1 MYNIQS
7 LTHTIISSYKIN
19 NKTGLEEKE
28 LKLKPTTP
36 AAGEEEE
43 EEEEAE
49 DNDEDYINASARDL
63 FAHTNMSA
71 KTITFKP
78 PSSIKAV
85 GGHSYGGALSFNT
98 NNREGKDG
106 KEEDTTPAIDVAIEM
121 PSSCFNEKDYL
132 DHRYHLKRMVYLK
145 HIQKQLLMSRK
156 KKNIAKKFVKKCDL
170 TFYQNDNRKPC
181 LTITI
186 DNHERDLKVR
196 VLPCCAANL
205 FPKQRL
211 GPTKSN
217 LKKNEVRFESPRYSQ
232 SIAEDAAMHS
242 INEWLQNKYKE
253 VKFLGAAS
261 VLIKAWAS
269 RRHLFEYSNDGITG
283 FFLSCLLAHMVET
296 SDALSPAMDT
306 NQLVQGFFVTL
317 ATAKKNSSG
326 IANSK
331 RTSGSNKSSGEL
343 ESSSIPNYFTGG
355 VFCDSELDE
364 ETKRSWIGAFKV
376 VFLSPCGSL
385 NLASRISQG
394 AIEELV
400 QEAVKSSEVLEQA
413 GRNAFVEVFLTDL
426 PRAVRYDLHMQ
437 VEISPT
443 SSLKDVKDISSETRV
458 AEEEIFSIM
467 KIAMSDRA
475 DAVRC
480 ASVGASACNANKI
493 WIGVQLN
500 PENGLKVIDVG
511 PPTDN
516 EAEAKTFRAFWGKK
530 SELRRF
536 KDARIC
542 EAVVWSFVPASRRH
556 HIPAVAAEY
565 ALKKNVKSIDS
576 ITWTSKVFDD
586 LLSSS
591 DGSFVAVSEH
601 SKHLLQ
607 TLDRLARRMKEM
619 KDVPLKVYNVQPIS
633 AAFRG
638 CDPFPPKQHPLMF
651 GIGAG
656 LGKDDEVIS
665 ACPRTL
671 NVLVQLE
678 GSGRWP
684 EEEEEIIKTKQLMAI
699 EIAEKLKQ
707 SFGTPNIVSNDGIVD
722 ILHEGYAFRLFL
734 NASNGGPLIR
744 KIEAEQAIVSKHA
757 MLLASIS
764 SRFPTFAIAVQ
775 IAKRWIA
782 SHMFSPHV
790 PDEIIELL
798 VAKVF
803 CHPGGLSPPN
813 SREVAFARFLELLC
827 THPFGILPLVL
838 DPESS
843 GGQTGED
850 CAVSRDTIKRAEDLL
865 LPLAMKDDVEEE
877 EEKDSDDDVDNNN
890 KENGTKERIIEKKKF
905 KGPPSMV
912 ILSPYDLTGTFWTR
926 DRNSDGEN
934 VPSVVTLKRLQS
946 IAAKA
951 LKTLQ
956 TYLENGGN
964 MLTANNNAR
973 EEEEEVMWE
982 KLFRPNV
989 GAFDGVL
996 LFRKSVLPFPDE
1008 ALFTQAKMRKVLKR
1022 AFKTNLSTAAD
1033 DEEEEDEEEDED
1045 FILHEKKKKR
1055 RKELSLTKLPK
1066 RLVQLGPEKAREAL
1080 LVGFDPIK
1088 AFLDDSEKRCGNTA
1102 LFFHDKYGGSFVAV
1116 AVKPETLRIHRD
1128 VVKLLENDSFAFA
1141 SSSSSQRVPTK
1152 DAILEELATIPGDG
1166 IVDGLMKDRR

>member
-1 MYNIQS
+1 
-7 LTHTIISSYKIN
+7 
-19 NKTGLEEKE
+19 
-28 LKLKPTTP
+28 
-36 AAGEEEE
+36 
-43 EEEEAE
+43 
-49 DNDEDYINASARDL
+49 
-63 FAHTNMSA
+63 
-71 KTITFKP
+71 
-78 PSSIKAV
+78 
-85 GGHSYGGALSFNT
+85 
-98 NNREGKDG
+98 
-106 KEEDTTPAIDVAIEM
+106 
-121 PSSCFNEKDYL
+121 
-132 DHRYHLKRMVYLK
+132 
-145 HIQKQLLMSRK
+145 
-156 KKNIAKKFVKKCDL
+156 
-170 TFYQNDNRKPC
+170 
-181 LTITI
+181 
-186 DNHERDLKVR
+186 
-196 VLPCCAANL
+196 
-205 FPKQRL
+205 
-211 GPTKSN
+211 
-217 LKKNEVRFESPRYSQ
+217 
-232 SIAEDAAMHS
+232 MHS

-331 RTSGSNKSSGEL
+331 RTSGSDKSSGEL

-364 ETKRSWIGAFKV
+364 ETKKSWIGAFKI

-480 ASVGASACNANKI
+480 ASVGTSACNANKI

-516 EAEAKTFRAFWGKK
+516 EAEAKTFRAFWGEK

>member
-516 EAEAKTFRAFWGKK
+516 EAEAKTFRAFWGEK

-790 PDEIIELL
+790 ADEIIELL

>member
-1 MYNIQS
+1 M
-7 LTHTIISSYKIN
+7 T
-19 NKTGLEEKE
+19 
-28 LKLKPTTP
+28 
-36 AAGEEEE
+36 
-43 EEEEAE
+43 
-49 DNDEDYINASARDL
+49 
-63 FAHTNMSA
+63 
-71 KTITFKP
+71 
-78 PSSIKAV
+78 
-85 GGHSYGGALSFNT
+85 
-98 NNREGKDG
+98 
-106 KEEDTTPAIDVAIEM
+106 
-121 PSSCFNEKDYL
+121 
-132 DHRYHLKRMVYLK
+132 
-145 HIQKQLLMSRK
+145 
-156 KKNIAKKFVKKCDL
+156 
-170 TFYQNDNRKPC
+170 
-181 LTITI
+181 
-186 DNHERDLKVR
+186 
-196 VLPCCAANL
+196 
-205 FPKQRL
+205 
-211 GPTKSN
+211 
-217 LKKNEVRFESPRYSQ
+217 
-232 SIAEDAAMHS
+232 
-242 INEWLQNKYKE
+242 
-253 VKFLGAAS
+253 
-261 VLIKAWAS
+261 
-269 RRHLFEYSNDGITG
+269 
-283 FFLSCLLAHMVET
+283 
-296 SDALSPAMDT
+296 
-306 NQLVQGFFVTL
+306 
-317 ATAKKNSSG
+317 
-326 IANSK
+326 
-331 RTSGSNKSSGEL
+331 
-343 ESSSIPNYFTGG
+343 
-355 VFCDSELDE
+355 
-364 ETKRSWIGAFKV
+364 
-376 VFLSPCGSL
+376 
-385 NLASRISQG
+385 
-394 AIEELV
+394 
-400 QEAVKSSEVLEQA
+400 
-413 GRNAFVEVFLTDL
+413 
-426 PRAVRYDLHMQ
+426 
-437 VEISPT
+437 
-443 SSLKDVKDISSETRV
+443 
-458 AEEEIFSIM
+458 
-467 KIAMSDRA
+467 
-475 DAVRC
+475 
-480 ASVGASACNANKI
+480 
-493 WIGVQLN
+493 
-500 PENGLKVIDVG
+500 VIDVG

-516 EAEAKTFRAFWGKK
+516 EAEAKTFRAFWGEK

-565 ALKKNVKSIDS
+565 ALKKNVKGIDS

-707 SFGTPNIVSNDGIVD
+707 SFGTPNIVSNDGTVD

-744 KIEAEQAIVSKHA
+744 EIEAEQAIVSKHA

-850 CAVSRDTIKRAEDLL
+850 CAVSRDAIKRAEDLL
-865 LPLAMKDDVEEE
+865 LPSAMKDDVEEE
-877 EEKDSDDDVDNNN
+877 EEKDSDDDDDNN

-926 DRNSDGEN
+926 DRNLDGEN

-964 MLTANNNAR
+964 MLTANNNAG

-1066 RLVQLGPEKAREAL
+1066 RLMQLGPEKAREAL

>member
-1 MYNIQS
+1 MDD
-7 LTHTIISSYKIN
+7 IN
-19 NKTGLEEKE
+19 V
-28 LKLKPTTP
+28 
-36 AAGEEEE
+36 
-43 EEEEAE
+43 
-49 DNDEDYINASARDL
+49 SAKYL
-63 FAHTNMSA
+63 FSHTNMNA
-71 KTITFKP
+71 KTMTFKP
-78 PSSIKAV
+78 PSSIKVV
-85 GGHSYGGALSFNT
+85 GSHSYGGALSFST
-98 NNREGKDG
+98 NNREVKDG
-106 KEEDTTPAIDVAIEM
+106 EDGTTPAIDVAIEM

-132 DHRYHLKRMVYLK
+132 DHRYHLKRMSYLK
-145 HIQKQLLMSRK
+145 HTQKQLMNTNK
-156 KKNIAKKFVKKCDL
+156 KTTPVKKCDL

-181 LTITI
+181 LIITI
-186 DNHERDLKVR
+186 KDHERDLKIR

-217 LKKNEVRFESPRYSQ
+217 LKKTEGRFESPRYSQ
-232 SIAEDAAMHS
+232 SIAEDAAMQS
-242 INEWLQNKYKE
+242 INEWVQNIYKE

-261 VLIKAWAS
+261 ILIKAWAS
-269 RRHLFEYSNDGITG
+269 RRRLFDYSNDGITG

-296 SDALSPAMDT
+296 SDALSPAMDA

-317 ATAKKNSSG
+317 AIAKKNSSG
-326 IANSK
+326 ITSK
-331 RTSGSNKSSGEL
+331 TSSSSKIIGEL
-343 ESSSIPNYFTGG
+343 ESGNNPNYFTGG
-355 VFCDSELDE
+355 VFCNPGLDE
-364 ETKRSWIGAFKV
+364 DTKGSWLRAFNV

-385 NLASRISQG
+385 NLASRLSQG
-394 AIEELV
+394 AVEELV

-426 PRAVRYDLHMQ
+426 PRAVRYDVHMQ
-437 VEISPT
+437 VEISP
-443 SSLKDVKDISSETRV
+443 SSSRKDVKDISSETRI
-458 AEEEIFSIM
+458 AEEEISSVM
-467 KIAMSDRA
+467 KIAMNDRA

-480 ASVGASACNANKI
+480 ASVGRSACNSKKI
-493 WIGVQLN
+493 WIGIKLN
-500 PENGLKVIDVG
+500 PKNGLKVIDVG
-511 PPTDN
+511 PPSDN
-516 EAEAKTFRAFWGKK
+516 EAEAKVFRAFWGEK

-565 ALKKNVKSIDS
+565 ALKKNVKNIDS

-591 DGSFVAVSEH
+591 NGSFMAVAEH

-651 GIGAG
+651 GIGAS
-656 LGKDDEVIS
+656 LGRDDEVIS

-684 EEEEEIIKTKQLMAI
+684 EEKEEIVKTKQLMAI

-707 SFGTPNIVSNDGIVD
+707 SFGTPNIVSNDGTVD

-744 KIEAEQAIVSKHA
+744 EIEAEQTIVSKHA

-782 SHMFSPHV
+782 SQMFSPHFL
-790 PDEIIELL
+790 DEIIELM

-838 DPESS
+838 DPESA
-843 GGQTGED
+843 GGQNGKD
-850 CAVSRDTIKRAEDLL
+850 CAVSRDAIKRAEDSL
-865 LPLAMKDDVEEE
+865 LPSVMKEEE
-877 EEKDSDDDVDNNN
+877 EEEEEEEEDDSNDDN
-890 KENGTKERIIEKKKF
+890 KENGRTKKKSE
-905 KGPPSMV
+905 KRKLNVPPSMV
-912 ILSPYDLTGTFWTR
+912 LLTPYDLTGTFWTR
-926 DRNSDGEN
+926 DRNLDCEN
-934 VPSVVTLKRLQS
+934 IPSGVTLKRLQS

-956 TYLENGGN
+956 VYLEDGGSLSSKIKN
-964 MLTANNNAR
+964 IG
-973 EEEEEVMWE
+973 EEKEEIIWK
-982 KLFRPNV
+982 KLFQPNMS
-989 GAFDGVL
+989 AFDGVL

-1008 ALFTQAKMRKVLKR
+1008 ALFTQAKMKKSLKR

-1033 DEEEEDEEEDED
+1033 EEEEEEDNVDED
-1045 FILHEKKKKR
+1045 YFLHEKKKR
-1055 RKELSLTKLPK
+1055 RKVLSLTKLPK
-1066 RLVQLGPEKAREAL
+1066 RLVHLGPEKAREAL

-1088 AFLDDSEKRCGNTA
+1088 AFLDDSEKRCGSTA
-1102 LFFHDKYGGSFVAV
+1102 LFFYDKYGGSFVAV
-1116 AVKPETLRIHRD
+1116 AVKPETLRVHRD
-1128 VVKLLENDSFAFA
+1128 VVKLLQNDGFEFA
-1141 SSSSSQRVPTK
+1141 SYSLHGVPTK

-1166 IVDGLMKDRR
+1166 IVDEVMKDRIQ

>member
-7 LTHTIISSYKIN
+7 LTIISSFKII

-28 LKLKPTTP
+28 LKLKLEED
-36 AAGEEEE
+36 EEEE
-43 EEEEAE
+43 EE

-78 PSSIKAV
+78 PSSVKAV

-98 NNREGKDG
+98 NNRGGKDG

-331 RTSGSNKSSGEL
+331 RTNGSNKSSGEL

-364 ETKRSWIGAFKV
+364 ETKKSWIGAFKV

-385 NLASRISQG
+385 NLALRISQG

-443 SSLKDVKDISSETRV
+443 SSLKDVKDISSETRI

-467 KIAMSDRA
+467 KIAMNDRA

-480 ASVGASACNANKI
+480 ASIGTSACNANKI

-516 EAEAKTFRAFWGKK
+516 EAEAKTFRAFWGEK

-565 ALKKNVKSIDS
+565 ALKKNVKGIDS

-707 SFGTPNIVSNDGIVD
+707 SFGTPNIVSNDGTVD

-744 KIEAEQAIVSKHA
+744 EIEAEQAIVSKHA

-850 CAVSRDTIKRAEDLL
+850 CAVSRDAIKRAEDLL
-865 LPLAMKDDVEEE
+865 LPSAMKDDVEEE
-877 EEKDSDDDVDNNN
+877 EEKDSDDDDDDNN

-926 DRNSDGEN
+926 DRNLDGEN

-964 MLTANNNAR
+964 MLTANNNAG

-1066 RLVQLGPEKAREAL
+1066 RLMQLGPEKAREAL

-1128 VVKLLENDSFAFA
+1128 VVKLLENDSFVFA

>member
-1 MYNIQS
+1 
-7 LTHTIISSYKIN
+7 
-19 NKTGLEEKE
+19 
-28 LKLKPTTP
+28 
-36 AAGEEEE
+36 
-43 EEEEAE
+43 
-49 DNDEDYINASARDL
+49 
-63 FAHTNMSA
+63 MSA

>member
-7 LTHTIISSYKIN
+7 LTIISSFKII

-28 LKLKPTTP
+28 LKLKLEED
-36 AAGEEEE
+36 EEEE
-43 EEEEAE
+43 EE

-78 PSSIKAV
+78 PSSVKAV

-242 INEWLQNKYKE
+242 INEWLQSKYKE

-364 ETKRSWIGAFKV
+364 ETKKSWIGAFKV

-443 SSLKDVKDISSETRV
+443 SSLKDVKDISSETRI

-480 ASVGASACNANKI
+480 ASIGTSACNANKI

-516 EAEAKTFRAFWGKK
+516 EAEAKTFRAFWGEK

-684 EEEEEIIKTKQLMAI
+684 EEEKEIIKTKQLMAI

-707 SFGTPNIVSNDGIVD
+707 SFGTPSIVSNDGIVD

-744 KIEAEQAIVSKHA
+744 EIEAEQAIVSKHA

-838 DPESS
+838 DPEGS

-850 CAVSRDTIKRAEDLL
+850 CAVSRDAIKRAEDLL

>member
-1 MYNIQS
+1 VYNIQS

-458 AEEEIFSIM
+458 TEEEIFSIM

-480 ASVGASACNANKI
+480 ASVGTSACNANKI

-744 KIEAEQAIVSKHA
+744 KIEAEQEIVSKHA

>member
-1 MYNIQS
+1 V
-7 LTHTIISSYKIN
+7 K
-19 NKTGLEEKE
+19 
-28 LKLKPTTP
+28 LKLTSRK
-36 AAGEEEE
+36 
-43 EEEEAE
+43 E
-49 DNDEDYINASARDL
+49 DVKDDEDHINASAKDL
-63 FAHTNMSA
+63 FSHTNMNA
-71 KTITFKP
+71 KTMMFKP
-78 PSSIKAV
+78 PNSIKTV

-106 KEEDTTPAIDVAIEM
+106 KEEEDTTPAIDVAIEI

-145 HIQKQLLMSRK
+145 HVQEQLLLNGK
-156 KKNIAKKFVKKCDL
+156 KKSSAKSLIKNCDL

-186 DNHERDLKVR
+186 HNHERELKVR

-242 INEWLQNKYKE
+242 INEWMQNRYKE

-269 RRHLFEYSNDGITG
+269 RRRLFDYSNDGITG

-306 NQLVQGFFVTL
+306 SQLVQGFFVTL
-317 ATAKKNSSG
+317 TTAKKNSSG
-326 IANSK
+326 LANSK
-331 RTSGSNKSSGEL
+331 KTSSSNKSSGEL
-343 ESSSIPNYFTGG
+343 ESRSSLNYFTGG

-364 ETKRSWIGAFKV
+364 ETKKSWLEAFKV

-385 NLASRISQG
+385 NLASRVSQG

-437 VEISPT
+437 VEISP
-443 SSLKDVKDISSETRV
+443 SSSRKDVKDISSETCI
-458 AEEEIFSIM
+458 AEQDIFSVM
-467 KIAMSDRA
+467 KIAMNDRA

-480 ASVGASACNANKI
+480 ASIGTSACNANKI
-493 WIGVQLN
+493 WIGVKLN

-511 PPTDN
+511 PSSDN
-516 EAEAKTFRAFWGKK
+516 EAEAKKFRAFWGEK

-565 ALKKNVKSIDS
+565 ALKRNIKNIDS
-576 ITWTSKVFDD
+576 IAWTSKVFDD

-591 DGSFVAVSEH
+591 DGSFVAVAEH

-665 ACPRTL
+665 VCPRTL
-671 NVLVQLE
+671 NILVQLE

-684 EEEEEIIKTKQLMAI
+684 EEKEEIVKTKQLMAI

-707 SFGTPNIVSNDGIVD
+707 SFGTPSIVSSDGTVD

-744 KIEAEQAIVSKHA
+744 EIEAEQAIVSKHA

-782 SHMFSPHV
+782 SHMFSPHI

-850 CAVSRDTIKRAEDLL
+850 CAVSRDAIKRAEDLL
-865 LPLAMKDDVEEE
+865 MPSAMKEVDEEE
-877 EEKDSDDDVDNNN
+877 EEDSDDDEYDGDD
-890 KENGTKERIIEKKKF
+890 KENGRRKRKAEKKKF

-912 ILSPYDLTGTFWTR
+912 FLSPYDLTGTFWTR
-926 DRNSDGEN
+926 DRNLDGEN
-934 VPSVVTLKRLQS
+934 VPTVVTLKRLQS
-946 IAAKA
+946 IAGRT
-951 LKTLQ
+951 LRTLQ
-956 TYLENGGN
+956 AYLESGGN
-964 MLTANNNAR
+964 ISSTKKSAGEEEEK

-982 KLFRPNV
+982 KLFRPNLS
-989 GAFDGVL
+989 AFDGVL

-1008 ALFTQAKMRKVLKR
+1008 ALFTQAKMRKSLKR
-1022 AFKTNLSTAAD
+1022 AFKTNLSTAPDD
-1033 DEEEEDEEEDED
+1033 DEEEEVDDEDED
-1045 FILHEKKKKR
+1045 YILHEKKKKR

-1066 RLVQLGPEKAREAL
+1066 RLIKLGPEKAREAL

-1116 AVKPETLRIHRD
+1116 AVKPETLRVHRD
-1128 VVKLLENDSFAFA
+1128 VVKLLENDGFQSASF
-1141 SSSSSQRVPTK
+1141 SSLQAPTK

>member
-7 LTHTIISSYKIN
+7 LTIISSFKII

-28 LKLKPTTP
+28 LKLKLEED
-36 AAGEEEE
+36 EEEE
-43 EEEEAE
+43 EE

-78 PSSIKAV
+78 PSSVKAV

-170 TFYQNDNRKPC
+170 TFYQNDYRKPC

-326 IANSK
+326 IANS
-331 RTSGSNKSSGEL
+331 RTNGSNKSSGEL

-364 ETKRSWIGAFKV
+364 ETKKSWIGAFKV

-443 SSLKDVKDISSETRV
+443 SSLKDVKDISSETRI

-467 KIAMSDRA
+467 KIAMNDRA

-480 ASVGASACNANKI
+480 ASIGTSACNANKI

-516 EAEAKTFRAFWGKK
+516 EAEAKTFRAFWGEK

-565 ALKKNVKSIDS
+565 ALKKNVKGIDS

-707 SFGTPNIVSNDGIVD
+707 SFGTPNIVSNDGTVD

-744 KIEAEQAIVSKHA
+744 EIEAEQAIVSKHA

-850 CAVSRDTIKRAEDLL
+850 CAVSRDAIKRAEDLL
-865 LPLAMKDDVEEE
+865 LPSAMKDDVEEE
-877 EEKDSDDDVDNNN
+877 EEKDSDDDDDNN

-926 DRNSDGEN
+926 DRNLDGEN

-964 MLTANNNAR
+964 MLTANNNAG

-1066 RLVQLGPEKAREAL
+1066 RLMQLGPEKAREAL

>member
-170 TFYQNDNRKPC
+170 TFYQNDYRKPC

-331 RTSGSNKSSGEL
+331 RTNGSNKSSGEL

-364 ETKRSWIGAFKV
+364 ETKKSWIGAFKV

-443 SSLKDVKDISSETRV
+443 SSLKDVKDISSETRI

-467 KIAMSDRA
+467 KIAMNDRA

-480 ASVGASACNANKI
+480 ASIGTSACNANKI

-500 PENGLKVIDVG
+500 PENGLKVIDIG

-516 EAEAKTFRAFWGKK
+516 EAEAKTFRAFWGEK

-707 SFGTPNIVSNDGIVD
+707 SFGTPNIVSNDGTVD

-744 KIEAEQAIVSKHA
+744 EIEAEQAIVSKHA

>member
-7 LTHTIISSYKIN
+7 LTIISSYKIN

-28 LKLKPTTP
+28 LKLKLEED
-36 AAGEEEE
+36 EEEE
-43 EEEEAE
+43 EE

-78 PSSIKAV
+78 PSSVKAV

-156 KKNIAKKFVKKCDL
+156 KKSIAKKFVKKCDL

-331 RTSGSNKSSGEL
+331 RTNGSNKSSGEL

-364 ETKRSWIGAFKV
+364 ETKKSWIGAFKV

-443 SSLKDVKDISSETRV
+443 SSLKDVKDISSETRI

-467 KIAMSDRA
+467 KIAMNDRA

-480 ASVGASACNANKI
+480 ASIGTSACNANKI

-516 EAEAKTFRAFWGKK
+516 EAEAKTFRAFWGEK

-565 ALKKNVKSIDS
+565 ALKKNVKGIDS

-656 LGKDDEVIS
+656 LGKDDEVIL

-707 SFGTPNIVSNDGIVD
+707 SFGTPNMVSNDGTVD

-744 KIEAEQAIVSKHA
+744 EIEAEQAIVSKHA

-843 GGQTGED
+843 GGQSGED
-850 CAVSRDTIKRAEDLL
+850 CAVSRDAIKRAEDLL
-865 LPLAMKDDVEEE
+865 LPSAMKDDVEEE
-877 EEKDSDDDVDNNN
+877 EEKDSDDDDDDN

-926 DRNSDGEN
+926 DRNLDGEN

-964 MLTANNNAR
+964 MLTANNNAG

-1066 RLVQLGPEKAREAL
+1066 RLMQLGPEKAREAL

-1128 VVKLLENDSFAFA
+1128 VVKLLENDSFVFA

>member
-1 MYNIQS
+1 VYNIQS

-458 AEEEIFSIM
+458 TEEEIFSIM

-480 ASVGASACNANKI
+480 ASVGTSACNANKI

-790 PDEIIELL
+790 ADEIIELL

>member
-7 LTHTIISSYKIN
+7 LTIISSFKII

-28 LKLKPTTP
+28 LKLKLEED
-36 AAGEEEE
+36 EEEE
-43 EEEEAE
+43 EE

-78 PSSIKAV
+78 PSSVKAV

-331 RTSGSNKSSGEL
+331 RTNGSNKSSGEL

-364 ETKRSWIGAFKV
+364 ETKKSWIGAFKV

-443 SSLKDVKDISSETRV
+443 SSLKDVKDISSETRI

-467 KIAMSDRA
+467 KIAMNDRA

-480 ASVGASACNANKI
+480 ASIGTSACNANKI

-516 EAEAKTFRAFWGKK
+516 EAEAKTFRAFWGEK

-565 ALKKNVKSIDS
+565 ALKKNVKGIDS

-651 GIGAG
+651 GIGTG

-707 SFGTPNIVSNDGIVD
+707 SFGTPNIVSNDGTVD

-744 KIEAEQAIVSKHA
+744 EIEAEQAIVSKHA

-827 THPFGILPLVL
+827 THPFGILPVVL

-850 CAVSRDTIKRAEDLL
+850 CAVSRDAIKRAEDLL
-865 LPLAMKDDVEEE
+865 LPSAMKDDVEEE
-877 EEKDSDDDVDNNN
+877 EEKDSDDDDNN

-926 DRNSDGEN
+926 DRNLDGEN

-964 MLTANNNAR
+964 MLTANNNAG

-1033 DEEEEDEEEDED
+1033 DEEEKDEEEDED

-1066 RLVQLGPEKAREAL
+1066 RLMQLGPEKAREAL

-1128 VVKLLENDSFAFA
+1128 VVKLLENDSFVFA

>member
-7 LTHTIISSYKIN
+7 LTIISSFKII

-28 LKLKPTTP
+28 LKLKLEED
-36 AAGEEEE
+36 EEEE
-43 EEEEAE
+43 EE

-78 PSSIKAV
+78 PSSVKAV

-331 RTSGSNKSSGEL
+331 RTNGSNKSSGEL

-364 ETKRSWIGAFKV
+364 ETKKSWIGAFKV

-385 NLASRISQG
+385 NLASRIFQG

-443 SSLKDVKDISSETRV
+443 SSLKDVKDISSETRI

-467 KIAMSDRA
+467 KIAMNDRA

-480 ASVGASACNANKI
+480 ASIGTSACNANKI

-516 EAEAKTFRAFWGKK
+516 EAEAKTFRAFWGEK

-565 ALKKNVKSIDS
+565 ALKKNVKGIDS

-619 KDVPLKVYNVQPIS
+619 KDVPLTVYNIQPIS

-707 SFGTPNIVSNDGIVD
+707 SFGTPNIVSNDGTVD

-744 KIEAEQAIVSKHA
+744 EIEAEQAIVSKHA

-850 CAVSRDTIKRAEDLL
+850 CAVSRDAIKRAEDLL
-865 LPLAMKDDVEEE
+865 LPSAMKDDVEEE
-877 EEKDSDDDVDNNN
+877 EEKDSDDDDDNN

-926 DRNSDGEN
+926 DRNLDGEN

-964 MLTANNNAR
+964 MLTANNNAG

-1066 RLVQLGPEKAREAL
+1066 RLMQLGPEKAREAL

>member
-1 MYNIQS
+1 
-7 LTHTIISSYKIN
+7 
-19 NKTGLEEKE
+19 
-28 LKLKPTTP
+28 
-36 AAGEEEE
+36 
-43 EEEEAE
+43 
-49 DNDEDYINASARDL
+49 
-63 FAHTNMSA
+63 
-71 KTITFKP
+71 
-78 PSSIKAV
+78 
-85 GGHSYGGALSFNT
+85 
-98 NNREGKDG
+98 
-106 KEEDTTPAIDVAIEM
+106 
-121 PSSCFNEKDYL
+121 
-132 DHRYHLKRMVYLK
+132 
-145 HIQKQLLMSRK
+145 
-156 KKNIAKKFVKKCDL
+156 
-170 TFYQNDNRKPC
+170 
-181 LTITI
+181 
-186 DNHERDLKVR
+186 
-196 VLPCCAANL
+196 
-205 FPKQRL
+205 
-211 GPTKSN
+211 
-217 LKKNEVRFESPRYSQ
+217 
-232 SIAEDAAMHS
+232 
-242 INEWLQNKYKE
+242 
-253 VKFLGAAS
+253 
-261 VLIKAWAS
+261 
-269 RRHLFEYSNDGITG
+269 
-283 FFLSCLLAHMVET
+283 
-296 SDALSPAMDT
+296 
-306 NQLVQGFFVTL
+306 
-317 ATAKKNSSG
+317 
-326 IANSK
+326 
-331 RTSGSNKSSGEL
+331 
-343 ESSSIPNYFTGG
+343 
-355 VFCDSELDE
+355 
-364 ETKRSWIGAFKV
+364 
-376 VFLSPCGSL
+376 
-385 NLASRISQG
+385 
-394 AIEELV
+394 
-400 QEAVKSSEVLEQA
+400 
-413 GRNAFVEVFLTDL
+413 
-426 PRAVRYDLHMQ
+426 MQ

-443 SSLKDVKDISSETRV
+443 SSLKDVKDISSETRI

-467 KIAMSDRA
+467 KIAMNDRA

-480 ASVGASACNANKI
+480 ASIGTSACNANKI

-516 EAEAKTFRAFWGKK
+516 EAEAKTFRAFWGEK

-565 ALKKNVKSIDS
+565 ALKKNVKGIDS

-707 SFGTPNIVSNDGIVD
+707 SFGTPNIVSNDGTVD

-744 KIEAEQAIVSKHA
+744 EIEAEQAIVSKHA

-838 DPESS
+838 DPESP

-850 CAVSRDTIKRAEDLL
+850 CAVSRDAIKRAEDLL
-865 LPLAMKDDVEEE
+865 LPSAMKDDVEEE
-877 EEKDSDDDVDNNN
+877 EEKDSDDDDDNN

-926 DRNSDGEN
+926 DRNLDGEN

-964 MLTANNNAR
+964 MLTANNNAG

-1066 RLVQLGPEKAREAL
+1066 RLMQLGPEKAREAL

-1128 VVKLLENDSFAFA
+1128 VVKLLENDSFVFA

>member
-1 MYNIQS
+1 VYNIQS
-7 LTHTIISSYKIN
+7 LTIISSFKII

-28 LKLKPTTP
+28 LKLKLEED
-36 AAGEEEE
+36 EEEE
-43 EEEEAE
+43 EE

-78 PSSIKAV
+78 PSSVKAV

-98 NNREGKDG
+98 NNRGGKDG

-331 RTSGSNKSSGEL
+331 RTNGSNKSSGEL

-364 ETKRSWIGAFKV
+364 ETKKSWIGAFKV

-443 SSLKDVKDISSETRV
+443 SSLKDVKDISSETRI

-467 KIAMSDRA
+467 KIAMNDRA

-480 ASVGASACNANKI
+480 ASIGTSACNANKI

-516 EAEAKTFRAFWGKK
+516 EAEAKTFRAFWGEK

-565 ALKKNVKSIDS
+565 ALKKNVKGIDS

-684 EEEEEIIKTKQLMAI
+684 EEEKEIIKTKQLMAI

-707 SFGTPNIVSNDGIVD
+707 SFGTPNIVSNDGTVD

-744 KIEAEQAIVSKHA
+744 EIEAEQAIVSKHA

-764 SRFPTFAIAVQ
+764 SRFPTFPIAVQ

-850 CAVSRDTIKRAEDLL
+850 CAVSRDAIKRAEDLL

-877 EEKDSDDDVDNNN
+877 EEKDSDDDDDDNN

-926 DRNSDGEN
+926 DRNLDGEN

-964 MLTANNNAR
+964 MLTANNNAG

-1066 RLVQLGPEKAREAL
+1066 RLMQLGPEKAREAL

-1128 VVKLLENDSFAFA
+1128 VVKLLENDSFVFA

>member
-1 MYNIQS
+1 VYNIQS
-7 LTHTIISSYKIN
+7 LTIISSFKII

-28 LKLKPTTP
+28 LKLKLEED
-36 AAGEEEE
+36 EEEE
-43 EEEEAE
+43 EE

-78 PSSIKAV
+78 PSSVKAV

-331 RTSGSNKSSGEL
+331 RTNGSNKSSGEL

-364 ETKRSWIGAFKV
+364 ETKKSWIGAFKV

-400 QEAVKSSEVLEQA
+400 QEGVKSSEVLEQA

-443 SSLKDVKDISSETRV
+443 SSLKDVKDISSETRI

-467 KIAMSDRA
+467 KIAMNDRA

-480 ASVGASACNANKI
+480 ASIGTSACNANKI

-516 EAEAKTFRAFWGKK
+516 EAEAKTFRAFWGEK

-565 ALKKNVKSIDS
+565 ALKKNVKGIDS

-707 SFGTPNIVSNDGIVD
+707 SFGTPNIVSNDGTVD

-744 KIEAEQAIVSKHA
+744 EIEAEQAIVSKHA

-850 CAVSRDTIKRAEDLL
+850 CAVSRDAIKRAEDLL
-865 LPLAMKDDVEEE
+865 LPSAMKDDVEEE
-877 EEKDSDDDVDNNN
+877 EEKDSDDDDDDNN

-926 DRNSDGEN
+926 DRNLDGEN

-964 MLTANNNAR
+964 MLTANNNAG

-1066 RLVQLGPEKAREAL
+1066 RLMQLGPEKAREAL

-1128 VVKLLENDSFAFA
+1128 VVKLLENDSFVFA

>member
-1 MYNIQS
+1 VYNIQS
-7 LTHTIISSYKIN
+7 LTIISSFKII

-28 LKLKPTTP
+28 LKLKLEED
-36 AAGEEEE
+36 EEEE
-43 EEEEAE
+43 QE

-78 PSSIKAV
+78 PSSVKAV

-331 RTSGSNKSSGEL
+331 RTNGSNKSSGEL

-364 ETKRSWIGAFKV
+364 ETKKSWIGAFKV

-458 AEEEIFSIM
+458 TEEEIFSIM

-480 ASVGASACNANKI
+480 ASVGTSACNANKI

-744 KIEAEQAIVSKHA
+744 EIEAEQAIVSKHA

>member
-1 MYNIQS
+1 
-7 LTHTIISSYKIN
+7 
-19 NKTGLEEKE
+19 
-28 LKLKPTTP
+28 
-36 AAGEEEE
+36 
-43 EEEEAE
+43 
-49 DNDEDYINASARDL
+49 
-63 FAHTNMSA
+63 
-71 KTITFKP
+71 
-78 PSSIKAV
+78 
-85 GGHSYGGALSFNT
+85 
-98 NNREGKDG
+98 
-106 KEEDTTPAIDVAIEM
+106 
-121 PSSCFNEKDYL
+121 
-132 DHRYHLKRMVYLK
+132 
-145 HIQKQLLMSRK
+145 
-156 KKNIAKKFVKKCDL
+156 
-170 TFYQNDNRKPC
+170 
-181 LTITI
+181 
-186 DNHERDLKVR
+186 
-196 VLPCCAANL
+196 
-205 FPKQRL
+205 
-211 GPTKSN
+211 
-217 LKKNEVRFESPRYSQ
+217 
-232 SIAEDAAMHS
+232 
-242 INEWLQNKYKE
+242 
-253 VKFLGAAS
+253 
-261 VLIKAWAS
+261 
-269 RRHLFEYSNDGITG
+269 
-283 FFLSCLLAHMVET
+283 
-296 SDALSPAMDT
+296 
-306 NQLVQGFFVTL
+306 
-317 ATAKKNSSG
+317 
-326 IANSK
+326 
-331 RTSGSNKSSGEL
+331 
-343 ESSSIPNYFTGG
+343 
-355 VFCDSELDE
+355 
-364 ETKRSWIGAFKV
+364 
-376 VFLSPCGSL
+376 
-385 NLASRISQG
+385 
-394 AIEELV
+394 
-400 QEAVKSSEVLEQA
+400 
-413 GRNAFVEVFLTDL
+413 
-426 PRAVRYDLHMQ
+426 MQ

-443 SSLKDVKDISSETRV
+443 SSLKDVKDISSETRI

-467 KIAMSDRA
+467 KIAMNDRA

-480 ASVGASACNANKI
+480 ASIGTSACNANKI

-516 EAEAKTFRAFWGKK
+516 EAEAKTFRAFWGEK

-565 ALKKNVKSIDS
+565 ALKKNVKGIDS

-707 SFGTPNIVSNDGIVD
+707 SFGTPNIVSNDGTVD

-744 KIEAEQAIVSKHA
+744 EIEAEQAIVSKHA

-850 CAVSRDTIKRAEDLL
+850 CAVSRDAIKRAEDLL
-865 LPLAMKDDVEEE
+865 LPSAMKDDVEEE
-877 EEKDSDDDVDNNN
+877 EEKDSDDDDDNN

-926 DRNSDGEN
+926 DRNLDGEN

-964 MLTANNNAR
+964 MLTANNNAG

-1066 RLVQLGPEKAREAL
+1066 RLMQLGPEKAREAL

-1128 VVKLLENDSFAFA
+1128 VVKLLENDSFVFA

>member
-43 EEEEAE
+43 EEEAE

-78 PSSIKAV
+78 PSSVKAV

-331 RTSGSNKSSGEL
+331 RTNGSNKSSGEL

-364 ETKRSWIGAFKV
+364 ETKKSWIGAFKV

-443 SSLKDVKDISSETRV
+443 SSLKDVKDISSETRI

-467 KIAMSDRA
+467 KIAMNDRA

-480 ASVGASACNANKI
+480 ASIGTSACNANKI

-500 PENGLKVIDVG
+500 PENGLKVIDIG

-516 EAEAKTFRAFWGKK
+516 EAEAKTFRAFWGGK

-665 ACPRTL
+665 VCPRTL

-684 EEEEEIIKTKQLMAI
+684 EEEKEIIKTKQLMAI

-707 SFGTPNIVSNDGIVD
+707 SFGTPSIVSNDGIVD

-744 KIEAEQAIVSKHA
+744 EIEAEQAIVSKHA

-926 DRNSDGEN
+926 DRNLDGEN

-1066 RLVQLGPEKAREAL
+1066 RLMQLGPEKAREAL

>member
-480 ASVGASACNANKI
+480 ASVGTSACNANKI

>member
-7 LTHTIISSYKIN
+7 LTIISSFKII

-28 LKLKPTTP
+28 LKLKLEED
-36 AAGEEEE
+36 EEEE
-43 EEEEAE
+43 EE

-78 PSSIKAV
+78 PSSVKAV

-98 NNREGKDG
+98 NNRGGKDG

-331 RTSGSNKSSGEL
+331 RTNGSNKSSGEL

-364 ETKRSWIGAFKV
+364 ETKKSWIGAFKV

-443 SSLKDVKDISSETRV
+443 SSLKDVKDISSETRI

-467 KIAMSDRA
+467 KIAMNDRA

-480 ASVGASACNANKI
+480 ASIGTSACNANKI

-516 EAEAKTFRAFWGKK
+516 EAEAKTFRAFWGEK

-565 ALKKNVKSIDS
+565 ALKKNVKGIDS

-684 EEEEEIIKTKQLMAI
+684 EEEEEIIKAKQLMAI

-707 SFGTPNIVSNDGIVD
+707 SFGTPNIVSNDGTVD

-744 KIEAEQAIVSKHA
+744 EIEAEQAIVSKHA

-850 CAVSRDTIKRAEDLL
+850 CAVSRDAIKRAEDLL
-865 LPLAMKDDVEEE
+865 LPSAMKDDVEEE
-877 EEKDSDDDVDNNN
+877 EEKDSDDDDDDNN
-890 KENGTKERIIEKKKF
+890 KENGTKEKIIEKKKF

-926 DRNSDGEN
+926 DRNLDGEN

-964 MLTANNNAR
+964 MLTANNNAG

-1066 RLVQLGPEKAREAL
+1066 RLMQLGPEKAREAL

-1128 VVKLLENDSFAFA
+1128 VVKLLENDSFVFA

>member
-1 MYNIQS
+1 VYNIQS
-7 LTHTIISSYKIN
+7 LTIISSFKII

-28 LKLKPTTP
+28 LKLKLEED
-36 AAGEEEE
+36 EEEE
-43 EEEEAE
+43 EE

-71 KTITFKP
+71 KWITFKP
-78 PSSIKAV
+78 PSSVKAV

-331 RTSGSNKSSGEL
+331 RTNGSNKSSGEL

-364 ETKRSWIGAFKV
+364 ETKKSWIGAFKV

-443 SSLKDVKDISSETRV
+443 SSLKDVKDISSETRI

-467 KIAMSDRA
+467 KIAMNDRA

-480 ASVGASACNANKI
+480 ASIGTSACNANKI

-516 EAEAKTFRAFWGKK
+516 EAEAKTFRAFWGEK

-565 ALKKNVKSIDS
+565 ALKKNVKGIDS

-707 SFGTPNIVSNDGIVD
+707 SFGTPNIVSNDGTVD

-744 KIEAEQAIVSKHA
+744 EIEAEQAIVSKHA

-850 CAVSRDTIKRAEDLL
+850 CAVSRDAIKRAEDLL
-865 LPLAMKDDVEEE
+865 LPSAMKDDVEEE
-877 EEKDSDDDVDNNN
+877 EEKDSDDDDDDNN
-890 KENGTKERIIEKKKF
+890 KENGTKEKIIEKKKF

-926 DRNSDGEN
+926 DRNLDGEN

-964 MLTANNNAR
+964 MLTANNNAG

-1066 RLVQLGPEKAREAL
+1066 RLMQLGPEKAREAL

-1128 VVKLLENDSFAFA
+1128 VVKLLENDSFVFA

>member
-1 MYNIQS
+1 VYNIQS

-790 PDEIIELL
+790 ADEIIELL

>member
-7 LTHTIISSYKIN
+7 LTIISSFKII

-28 LKLKPTTP
+28 LKLKLEED
-36 AAGEEEE
+36 EEEE
-43 EEEEAE
+43 EE

-78 PSSIKAV
+78 PSSVKAV

-331 RTSGSNKSSGEL
+331 RTNGSNKSSGEL

-364 ETKRSWIGAFKV
+364 ETKKSWIGAFKV

-443 SSLKDVKDISSETRV
+443 SSLKDVKDISSETRI

-467 KIAMSDRA
+467 KIAMNDRA

-480 ASVGASACNANKI
+480 ASIGTSACNANKI

-516 EAEAKTFRAFWGKK
+516 EAEAKTFRAFWGEK

-565 ALKKNVKSIDS
+565 ALKKNVKGIDS

-656 LGKDDEVIS
+656 LGKDDEVIL

-707 SFGTPNIVSNDGIVD
+707 SFGTPNIVSNDGTVD

-744 KIEAEQAIVSKHA
+744 EIEAEQAIVSKHA

-843 GGQTGED
+843 GGQSGED
-850 CAVSRDTIKRAEDLL
+850 CAVSRDAIKRAEDLL
-865 LPLAMKDDVEEE
+865 LPSAMKDDVEEE
-877 EEKDSDDDVDNNN
+877 EEKDSDDDDDDNN

-926 DRNSDGEN
+926 DRNLDGEN

-964 MLTANNNAR
+964 MLTANNNAG

-1066 RLVQLGPEKAREAL
+1066 RLMQLGPEKAREAL

-1128 VVKLLENDSFAFA
+1128 VVKLLENDSFVFA

>member
-1 MYNIQS
+1 
-7 LTHTIISSYKIN
+7 
-19 NKTGLEEKE
+19 
-28 LKLKPTTP
+28 
-36 AAGEEEE
+36 
-43 EEEEAE
+43 
-49 DNDEDYINASARDL
+49 
-63 FAHTNMSA
+63 
-71 KTITFKP
+71 
-78 PSSIKAV
+78 
-85 GGHSYGGALSFNT
+85 
-98 NNREGKDG
+98 
-106 KEEDTTPAIDVAIEM
+106 
-121 PSSCFNEKDYL
+121 
-132 DHRYHLKRMVYLK
+132 
-145 HIQKQLLMSRK
+145 
-156 KKNIAKKFVKKCDL
+156 
-170 TFYQNDNRKPC
+170 
-181 LTITI
+181 
-186 DNHERDLKVR
+186 
-196 VLPCCAANL
+196 
-205 FPKQRL
+205 
-211 GPTKSN
+211 
-217 LKKNEVRFESPRYSQ
+217 
-232 SIAEDAAMHS
+232 
-242 INEWLQNKYKE
+242 
-253 VKFLGAAS
+253 
-261 VLIKAWAS
+261 
-269 RRHLFEYSNDGITG
+269 
-283 FFLSCLLAHMVET
+283 
-296 SDALSPAMDT
+296 
-306 NQLVQGFFVTL
+306 
-317 ATAKKNSSG
+317 
-326 IANSK
+326 
-331 RTSGSNKSSGEL
+331 
-343 ESSSIPNYFTGG
+343 
-355 VFCDSELDE
+355 
-364 ETKRSWIGAFKV
+364 
-376 VFLSPCGSL
+376 
-385 NLASRISQG
+385 
-394 AIEELV
+394 
-400 QEAVKSSEVLEQA
+400 
-413 GRNAFVEVFLTDL
+413 
-426 PRAVRYDLHMQ
+426 MQ

-443 SSLKDVKDISSETRV
+443 SSLKDVKDISSETRI

-467 KIAMSDRA
+467 KIAMNDRA

-480 ASVGASACNANKI
+480 ASIGTSACNANKI

-516 EAEAKTFRAFWGKK
+516 EAEAKTFRAFWGEK

-565 ALKKNVKSIDS
+565 ALKKNIKNIDS
-576 ITWTSKVFDD
+576 IAWTSKVFDD

-591 DGSFVAVSEH
+591 DGSFVAVAEH

-665 ACPRTL
+665 VCPRTL
-671 NVLVQLE
+671 NILVQLE

-707 SFGTPNIVSNDGIVD
+707 SFGTPNIVSNDGTVD

-744 KIEAEQAIVSKHA
+744 EIEAEQAIVSKHA

-850 CAVSRDTIKRAEDLL
+850 CAVSRDAIKRAEDLL
-865 LPLAMKDDVEEE
+865 LPSAMKDDVEEE
-877 EEKDSDDDVDNNN
+877 EEKDSDDDDDNN

-926 DRNSDGEN
+926 DRNLDGEN

-964 MLTANNNAR
+964 MLTANNNAG

-1066 RLVQLGPEKAREAL
+1066 RLMQLGPEKAREAL

-1128 VVKLLENDSFAFA
+1128 VVKLLENDSFVFA

>member
-19 NKTGLEEKE
+19 TKTGLEEKE

-317 ATAKKNSSG
+317 AMAKKNSSG

-458 AEEEIFSIM
+458 TEEEIFSIM

-480 ASVGASACNANKI
+480 ASVGTSACNANKI

-850 CAVSRDTIKRAEDLL
+850 CAVSRDAIKRAEDLL
-865 LPLAMKDDVEEE
+865 LPSAMKDDEEEE

>member
-790 PDEIIELL
+790 ADEIIELL